1 MKNFKKIL
9 SLAIAVC
16 LVIGAVP
23 MFTTSA
29 ETEPAFSYTQNF
41 DSLGS
46 VSDLS
51 ADFHT
56 RFSKTTSVSNCT
68 TFIETDDLKN
78 YMVIS
83 NGRLARIKNNTVEN
97 AYGENGKDATRPQ
110 WGQMYMFY
118 KHRTFSEFEVSVD
131 LVNINPS
138 AFNMLHFGT
147 NMAGDP
153 YRQGFTVCVR
163 PDKDNA
169 KTKMAVF
176 LGSNTEVKSVLGTN
190 WYIPVNNTS
199 SVTADAVYSEGV
211 NLKVA
216 FKDGIATVYINGT
229 AAITRTF
236 AADEY
241 YIALAGAHAGTYDN
255 FTITS
260 NDVADDWCRTE
271 FGGYYENDFDAN
283 GDHYGILEDFYL
295 GYTPTN
301 SKGSAAKA
309 LDVDE
314 AVKYFT
320 FINGTYERSTTDV
333 LNKETG
339 ADGARPWFQQVYM
352 YYKNQTFK
360 EFEME
365 VDMKCGS
372 RMDSFQMIHF
382 GGSLTGNI
390 YSQGF
395 SVVASYNTDNK
406 SQLEFFLGTA
416 AEAGIDLSAH
426 YIKNT
431 STASFGYIDYPQD
444 TIHLKITFKDG
455 TANLYV
461 NNSETPVA
469 TKSGLL
475 KTNYYVALCEGW
487 RTGSFDNLKI
497 TATTPALERTEAD
510 GVYSNNFN
518 NLMKNE
524 LAEDFGFFY
533 DKYTSNDDK
542 TDTSNDMIAVK
553 EGTAEYGNLFKVD
566 SNITRTF
573 ASGIDKDSTQN
584 GNKPARSMMYYT
596 YKNQKFTNF
605 TLEVDAY
612 YPGNSTCYDLI
623 TVGDYGQGIYNNN
636 GYVVGFR
643 HTDVAKTDVFVGTS
657 EQAKANYCSWG
668 PNTAYYYYTS
678 YTNRAGDK
686 NLSIKI
692 VVEDGMLSLYIND
705 EAIFADEFAVPVGVV
720 DGYISLANGIDKNAT
735 YDNLSIVGDA
745 KLSYNAVVGQNVA
758 INAATV
764 AVDEIGYEID
774 FGNEWSTSCVEEISS
789 AVAGALNFFVTA
801 ENEIVYADANGD
813 GSADADDI
821 VAVRASLLNVAD
833 GLDIDAD
840 GELNIVDL
848 VKIKKAAATAVET
861 ITASEGEYTYLIDFS
876 GIIDGYTGEATV
888 TPYYV
893 LNGATIYGEAVTVN
907 VVDGIFA

>member
-56 RFSKTTSVSNCT
+56 RFSKTTSVSNRT

-83 NGRLARIKNNTVEN
+83 NGRLARIKNNAVEN
-97 AYGENGKDATRPQ
+97 AYGADACRPQ

-118 KHRTFSEFEVSVD
+118 KHRAFSEFEVSVD

-153 YRQGFTVCVR
+153 YRQGFTVAVR
-163 PDKDNA
+163 A
-169 KTKMAVF
+169 THGSATKSVTVF
-176 LGSNTEVKSVLGTN
+176 LGNNTEVKSVLGTN
-190 WYIPVNNTS
+190 WMISANGTS
-199 SVTADAVYSEGV
+199 AVVVEQDYTKGINV
-211 NLKVA
+211 KVA

-260 NDVADDWCRTE
+260 NDE
-271 FGGYYENDFDAN
+271 FENWNRVENGGYYENDFNAN
-283 GDHYGILEDFYL
+283 GDYYSVMDDFYL
-295 GYTPTN
+295 SYAPTN
-301 SKGSAAKA
+301 SSGSAVKA

-314 AVKYFT
+314 GLKY
-320 FINGTYERSTTDV
+320 IYLHKNALERSYNDV
-333 LNKETG
+333 FNGESG
-339 ADGARPWFQQVYM
+339 GNERAYFQQVYM

-360 EFEME
+360 EFEVE
-365 VDMKCGS
+365 VDATLNRNG
-372 RMDSFQMIHF
+372 SFQMIHF
-382 GGSLTGNI
+382 GPSLTGNI

-395 SVVASYNTDNK
+395 SVVARQDTVDSSK
-406 SQLEFFLGTA
+406 MEFFLGTNT
-416 AEAGIDLSAH
+416 EAQKDLDF
-426 YIKNT
+426 YFIKNE
-431 STASFGYIDYPQD
+431 STASYGYVDYPAVK
-444 TIHLKITFKDG
+444 TMKLKVTFKDG
-455 TANLYV
+455 TATLYV
-461 NNSETPVA
+461 DDVQVA
-469 TKSGLL
+469 TKSGLAVCD
-475 KTNYYVALCEGW
+475 YYVALCEG
-487 RTGSFDNLKI
+487 RATGSFDNLKI

-542 TDTSNDMIAVK
+542 TETSNDMIAVK
-553 EGTAEYGNLFKVD
+553 EGTAEYDNLFKVD

-573 ASGIDKDSTQN
+573 ASGIDKDSNQS

-612 YPGNSTCYDLI
+612 YPGNGNCYDLI

-643 HTDVAKTDVFVGTS
+643 HTGAAKTDVFVGTS

-668 PNTAYYYYTS
+668 PNTAYDYYTS
-678 YTNRAGDK
+678 YTNPAGDK